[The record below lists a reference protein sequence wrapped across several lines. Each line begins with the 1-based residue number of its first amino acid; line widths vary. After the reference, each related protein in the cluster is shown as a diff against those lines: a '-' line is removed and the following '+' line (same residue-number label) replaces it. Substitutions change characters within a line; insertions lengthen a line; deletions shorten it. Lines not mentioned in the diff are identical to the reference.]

1 MNKGELY
8 KVIAEKAGS
17 TEKDAKKFLQAFLD
31 TVTETLAKGGEIPLV
46 GFGTFKTSKRKA
58 RMGKNMV
65 TGEDIEV
72 PAMTL
77 PVFKAGKNLKNAVNH
92 REGE

>member
-8 KVIAEKAGS
+8 KVIAEKTGS

-31 TVTETLAKGGEIPLV
+31 TVTETLVKGGEIPLV

-58 RMGKNMV
+58 RMGKNMA